1 MATPDIGGLAS
12 FLVERGFSGVVQLRH
27 RGEMIFAEAH
37 GFATPR
43 WRVPNTLDTWF
54 DTASITKLF
63 TSVANRSS
71 SA

>member
-1 MATPDIGGLAS
+1 M
-12 FLVERGFSGVVQLRH
+12 VQLRH
-27 RGEMIFAEAH
+27 RGETIFAEAH